1 MVMTEQ
7 NIKELKARLLAI
19 FKKDAFKHGRF
30 ILSSGKS
37 SDYYLDGRIVTLSSE
52 GAYLAGS
59 IILELIKDKGIT
71 AIGGP
76 TIGAD
81 PIVGAVTALGHL
93 RNLTLKAFIVRKNA
107 KDHGSKRQVEGPVLI
122 PGEKVLLIDDVA
134 TTGKALLEAKQ
145 ALDKIGV
152 KIEATLVIVDRLE
165 GAGSNLE
172 KEGLKLEALFTI
184 EDFRR

>member
-1 MVMTEQ
+1 MVQQ
-7 NIKELKARLLAI
+7 NIEELKVRLLVLL
-19 FKKDAFKHGRF
+19 KKDAFKRGQF
-30 ILSSGKS
+30 VLSSGKS

-52 GAYLAGS
+52 GAYLIGS
-59 IILELIKDKGIT
+59 IILELIRGKGIT

-81 PIVGAVTALGHL
+81 PIVGAVMALAHL
-93 RNLTLKAFIVRKNA
+93 RNLSLKAFIVRKSA
-107 KDHGSKRQVEGPVLI
+107 KDHGSKRQVEGPALS

-145 ALDKIGV
+145 ALDNLGV
-152 KIEATLVIVDRLE
+152 KIEAILVIIDRLE

-172 KEGLKLEALFTI
+172 KEGLKLDALFKIT
-184 EDFRR
+184 DFKQ

>member
-1 MVMTEQ
+1 MAEQ
-7 NIKELKARLLAI
+7 NLKELKSRLLVI
-19 FKKDAFKHGRF
+19 LKKDAFKRGDF
-30 ILSSGKS
+30 ILSSGKP

-59 IILELIKDKGIT
+59 IILELIEDKGIT

-81 PIVGAVTALGHL
+81 PIVGAVMALAHL
-93 RNLTLKAFIVRKNA
+93 RNLSLKAFIVRKLA
-107 KDHGSKRQVEGPVLI
+107 KEHGSKRQVEGPALN
-122 PGEKVLLIDDVA
+122 PGEKVLLVDDVT

-145 ALDKIGV
+145 ALDNTGV
-152 KIEATLVIVDRLE
+152 RIEAVLVIVDRLE

-172 KEGLKLEALFTI
+172 KVGLKLDALFTI
-184 EDFRR
+184 EDFK

>member
-1 MVMTEQ
+1 MAEK
-7 NIKELKARLLAI
+7 NIAELRASLLALL
-19 FKKDAFKHGRF
+19 KTQAFKRGQF
-30 ILSSGKS
+30 VLSSGKT

-52 GAYLAGS
+52 GAYLIGS

-81 PIVGAVTALGHL
+81 PIVGAVSALAHL
-93 RNLTLKAFIVRKNA
+93 QGFNLKAFIVRKMV
-107 KDHGSKRQVEGPVLI
+107 KDHGSKRQVEGPALHS
-122 PGEKVLLIDDVA
+122 GEKVLLVDDVA
-134 TTGKALLEAKQ
+134 TTGKALLEAKE

-152 KIEATLVIVDRLE
+152 KVETTLVIVDRLE

-172 KEGLKLEALFTI
+172 REGLKLEALFTI
-184 EDFRR
+184 EDFKE

>member
-1 MVMTEQ
+1 MAQ
-7 NIKELKARLLAI
+7 QSLKELKARLLAI
-19 FKKDAFKHGRF
+19 LKKDAFKRGEF

-59 IILELIKDKGIT
+59 IILELIKGRGIT
-71 AIGGP
+71 AVGGP

-81 PIVGAVTALGHL
+81 PIIGAVMALAYL
-93 RNLTLKAFIVRKNA
+93 RNLKLKAFIVRKLT
-107 KDHGSKRQVEGPVLI
+107 KEHGSRRRVEGPELSN
-122 PGEKVLLIDDVA
+122 GEKVLLVDDVA

-145 ALDKIGV
+145 ALDELGV
-152 KIEATLVIVDRLE
+152 KVEAVLVIIDRLE

-172 KEGLKLEALFTI
+172 KEGLKLDALFTI

>member
-1 MVMTEQ
+1 MAEQ
-7 NIKELKARLLAI
+7 NLKELKAKLLVLL
-19 FKKDAFKHGRF
+19 KKHAFKRGQF

-37 SDYYLDGRIVTLSSE
+37 SDYYLDTRIVTLSSE
-52 GAYLAGS
+52 GAYLVGS

-81 PIVGAVTALGHL
+81 PIVGAVMALGHL
-93 RNLTLKAFIVRKNA
+93 RNLALKAFIVRKNA
-107 KDHGSKRQVEGPVLI
+107 KDHGSKRQVEGPALN
-122 PGEKVLLIDDVA
+122 PGEKVLLVDDVA

-152 KIEATLVIVDRLE
+152 KIEAALVIVDRLE
-165 GAGSNLE
+165 GAASNLE
-172 KEGLKLEALFTI
+172 KEGLKLDALFTI
-184 EDFRR
+184 EDFRQ

>member
-1 MVMTEQ
+1 MAEEK
-7 NIKELKARLLAI
+7 IKELKARLLALL
-19 FKKDAFKHGRF
+19 KKDAFRRGKF
-30 ILSSGKS
+30 VLSSGKS

-52 GAYLAGS
+52 GAYLVGS
-59 IILELIKDKGIT
+59 IILGLIKDKGIT

-81 PIVGAVTALGHL
+81 PIVGAAVALAHL
-93 RNLTLKAFIVRKNA
+93 RNLTLKAFIVRKSA
-107 KDHGSKRQVEGPVLI
+107 KNHGSKRQIEGPALK
-122 PGEKVLLIDDVA
+122 PDEKVLLVDDVA

-152 KIEATLVIVDRLE
+152 KIEATLVIVDRQE

-184 EDFRR
+184 EDFRQ